1 MDIAK
6 EQTEISDRIRRV
18 PSSDARERLEAELSS
33 LVAQYSAATTP
44 EARAPIEARL
54 AQFRRDVEIAS
65 GVSLW
70 SLATMVF
77 VGFVT
82 VVYLL
87 GIFLYMR
94 GIGSDRY
101 ASIEATRPILVF
113 TLIVAMLGFGG
124 LLIGRALFSDE
135 PHDQFQNRFRHAREI
150 FLVFA
155 FVFVVL
161 VEVLSFLAARQER
174 RWRIA

>member
-54 AQFRRDVEIAS
+54 AQFRRNVEIAS

-82 VVYLL
+82 FVYLL

-101 ASIEATRPILVF
+101 ASIEATRLQLREGQGERAARHRCRQWPRLY
-113 TLIVAMLGFGG
+113 
-124 LLIGRALFSDE
+124 LLSCFASQRSRAASSALFG
-135 PHDQFQNRFRHAREI
+135 PGPIAR
-150 FLVFA
+150 
-155 FVFVVL
+155 
-161 VEVLSFLAARQER
+161 
-174 RWRIA
+174 